1 MQQDLPAAGDSP
13 RGAAVDPGHVRDD
26 AERDDAFWLAH
37 DQRRLNQGM
46 SVRQYC
52 HDNALALST
61 YRYRMAKHRRTKGAT
76 PFDTP
81 PAKASNSSFIAI
93 GAPASASIAS
103 DVEIALAAGITL
115 RLTGASAERVLA
127 RVLERLA

>member
-1 MQQDLPAAGDSP
+1 MQQDLPATGDAP
-13 RGAAVDPGHVRDD
+13 RGDAVDPGHVRDG

-37 DQRRLNQGM
+37 EERRLNQGM

-52 HDNALALST
+52 HDNGLALST
-61 YRYRMAKHRRTKGAT
+61 YRYRLAKHRRSSGAMQAET
-76 PFDTP
+76 TS
-81 PAKASNSSFIAI
+81 AKASTSFIAI
-93 GAPASASIAS
+93 GSPAVPSIAS
-103 DVEIALAAGITL
+103 DVEIALSGGITL

>member
-13 RGAAVDPGHVRDD
+13 RGDAVESGQVRDG

-37 DQRRLNQGM
+37 EERRLSQGM

-61 YRYRMAKHRRTKGAT
+61 YRYRLAKHRRSIGTM
-76 PFDTP
+76 
-81 PAKASNSSFIAI
+81 PAAADAAKVSASFIAI
-93 GAPASASIAS
+93 GSPSVPSIAS
-103 DVEIALAAGITL
+103 DVEIALCGGITL
-115 RLTGASAERVLA
+115 RLAGASAERVLA

>member
-1 MQQDLPAAGDSP
+1 MQQDLPAAGDSL
-13 RGAAVDPGHVRDD
+13 RGDAVESGQVRDG

-37 DQRRLNQGM
+37 EERRLNQGM

-61 YRYRMAKHRRTKGAT
+61 YRYRLAKHRRSIGTMPAAAAKGSA
-76 PFDTP
+76 
-81 PAKASNSSFIAI
+81 SFIAI
-93 GAPASASIAS
+93 GSPSVPSIAS
-103 DVEIALAAGITL
+103 DVEIALCGGITL
-115 RLTGASAERVLA
+115 RLAGASAERVLA

>member
-1 MQQDLPAAGDSP
+1 MQQDLPAAGESP
-13 RGAAVDPGHVRDD
+13 RGDSVDPGHVRDG

-37 DQRRLNQGM
+37 EQRRLSQGM

-61 YRYRMAKHRRTKGAT
+61 YRYRLAKQRRSGGTMPTVTAA
-76 PFDTP
+76 
-81 PAKASNSSFIAI
+81 AKASTSFIAI
-93 GAPASASIAS
+93 GSPASSSIAS
-103 DVEIALAAGITL
+103 DVEIALCGGVTL
-115 RLTGASAERVLA
+115 RLAGASAERVLA